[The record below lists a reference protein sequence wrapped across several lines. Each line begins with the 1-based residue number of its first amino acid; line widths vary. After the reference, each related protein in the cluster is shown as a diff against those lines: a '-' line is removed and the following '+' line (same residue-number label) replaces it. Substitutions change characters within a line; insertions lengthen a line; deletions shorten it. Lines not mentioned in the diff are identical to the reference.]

1 MIQAVLYGLTA
12 KNCVCFFNHS
22 ACCLWP
28 VKDKPALCFSRG
40 HCRKIRG
47 GIQFQLCTLTA
58 LFADSRDYE
67 SLALALP
74 AFTNGSGKAHWGWGR
89 RRRDGVKIVHF
100 GDEQPQRGAS
110 SALGDRYLATGN
122 HVAKT
127 RSCLV
132 FFVFFS
138 HSLFHFHSHSNTL
151 ASLLC
156 VSTPLSFTHPPSIS
170 PPPSLTDWSN
180 DELTVVSQCMLG
192 KLSFF
197 ICSSLICHVTL
208 LTR

>member
-1 MIQAVLYGLTA
+1 MIQRLCFMDSLPRT
-12 KNCVCFFNHS
+12 VCFFNHS

-47 GIQFQLCTLTA
+47 CIQFQLCTLTA
-58 LFADSRDYE
+58 LFADSRNYE

-74 AFTNGSGKAHWGWGR
+74 AFTNGSGKAHWGWGQ

-110 SALGDRYLATGN
+110 SALRDRYLATGN

-132 FFVFFS
+132 FF
-138 HSLFHFHSHSNTL
+138 HT
-151 ASLLC
+151 
-156 VSTPLSFTHPPSIS
+156 LSFIFTH
-170 PPPSLTDWSN
+170 
-180 DELTVVSQCMLG
+180 TVT
-192 KLSFF
+192 
-197 ICSSLICHVTL
+197 H
-208 LTR
+208 